1 MEDVPSCYELLT
13 MSTDPEME
21 RYLRSLGADW
31 FFERRE
37 SFQKFLK
44 QRVNVGDQIEG

>member
-1 MEDVPSCYELLT
+1 MKENTMSCYELLT
-13 MSTDPEME
+13 MPIDPEVE
-21 RYLRSLGADW
+21 EYLRSIGAGW

-44 QRVNVGDQIEG
+44 ETGKRF